1 MNDPAN
7 LHNDE
12 ARCLGERLA
21 SRNGGACLCN
31 MVGGFLFRGA
41 DGHERVETMSH
52 FNCLFGPMLHEAC
65 CPTESF
71 YPSSTVL

>member
-31 MVGGFLFRGA
+31 MGGGFLFRGA

-71 YPSSTVL
+71 YPSGTVL

>member
-21 SRNGGACLCN
+21 SRDDGACLGN
-31 MVGGFLFRGA
+31 MGEGFLGTK
-41 DGHERVETMSH
+41 GSIPCLILT
-52 FNCLFGPMLHEAC
+52 LFGTKINKVC
-65 CPTESF
+65 CPTE
-71 YPSSTVL
+71 